1 MAYEQRNDT
10 GSLFKNKDKKSDNH
24 PDYNGSAMIDD
35 VEYWMSAWL
44 KTSDK
49 GTKWMSFAFKP
60 KEEEQ
65 EEEQE
70 EETPDLD
77 DEIPF

>member
-1 MAYEQRNDT
+1 MAYEQKNDT
-10 GSLFKNKDKKSDNH
+10 GSLFKNKDKKSNNH
-24 PDYNGSAMIDD
+24 PDYNGSALIDD

-49 GTKWMSFAFKP
+49 GTKWMSFSFKP
-60 KEEEQ
+60 KEEQAAPPEASKAP
-65 EEEQE
+65 E
-70 EETPDLD
+70 LD